1 MSKLKYKAVT
11 KFPQIIRRVNGE
23 AVIQIHAVW
32 LQSPLFQ
39 YTIFS
44 INIFFFLT
52 SRAYFR
58 KLLELQKN

>member
-1 MSKLKYKAVT
+1 MSKLKHKAVT

-32 LQSPLFQ
+32 LQSPPFQ

-44 INIFFFLT
+44 IHIFFF
-52 SRAYFR
+52 F
-58 KLLELQKN
+58 N

>member
-32 LQSPLFQ
+32 LQSPAFQ
-39 YTIFS
+39 YTTFS

-52 SRAYFR
+52 SRVYF
-58 KLLELQKN
+58 LENF